1 MRPDGLQNANGRG
14 LVARFANLRAL
25 IRASRGRLPGFLPG
39 WLTFVSRTN
48 RGTVTATPASAA
60 ATGMSV
66 ALLSIAMRLVE
77 LITIYLAS
85 AAPVGVWF
93 FLRLS
98 PRARRS
104 HRLTF
109 ASAAALLWP
118 LVIFSHYLTR
128 EKLSRGIKTMT
139 KNISLPADNST
150 RSHDRADAFERGLLD
165 ALHGLEDA
173 ARDACGEHAGLTAD
187 AARDACATV
196 ERFSGLTL
204 AAARADFSGE
214 PAESELELARVS
226 GRLGRDL
233 EAAGRCVHRRNVA
246 RLRAH
251 RRNARVELLH
261 ALAELPD
268 TFAPT
273 LLARPADFR
282 ASRQLYAALLPVYG
296 RSIELL
302 SFFDDS
308 RGVQTLA
315 RLFDNCAA
323 RLRQLEVIVGAADA
337 NELTTGD
344 QSCAPHNPQPA
355 PQLTPH
361 THPLPAETPT
371 LSRA

>member
-1 MRPDGLQNANGRG
+1 
-14 LVARFANLRAL
+14 
-25 IRASRGRLPGFLPG
+25 
-39 WLTFVSRTN
+39 
-48 RGTVTATPASAA
+48 
-60 ATGMSV
+60 MSV
-66 ALLSIAMRLVE
+66 ALLSVAMRLVE

-104 HRLTF
+104 RRLTF

-128 EKLSRGIKTMT
+128 GKLSRGINMMT
-139 KNISLPADNST
+139 KNISLPADDSSRTNN
-150 RSHDRADAFERGLLD
+150 RAGEFERGLLD

-173 ARDACGEHAGLTAD
+173 ARDTCGEHAGPTAD

-204 AAARADFSGE
+204 AAARSDSGGH

-226 GRLGRDL
+226 GRSGRDL

-246 RLRAH
+246 RLHAH

-273 LLARPADFR
+273 LLARPSDFR
-282 ASRQLYAALLPVYG
+282 ASRRLYAALLPVYG

-315 RLFDNCAA
+315 RLFDTSAA
-323 RLRQLEVIVGAADA
+323 RLRQLEAVVGAADA
-337 NELTTGD
+337 NELPIGD
-344 QSCAPHNPQPA
+344 ESCTPHNQQPA
-355 PQLTPH
+355 PQLAPH
-361 THPLPAETPT
+361 THPLPAEAPT